1 MILAANSNNSPI
13 SQGRGPDEDP
23 RDDPAVRPGDEG
35 GHGEKGFKMWFWRQ
49 IQMLFYFLSLKV
61 AYCQMQHRLASPAPI
76 QFEALCEKSQL
87 YEPGKAMSLPEQLQ
101 FEFRFPNVAP

>member
-35 GHGEKGFKMWFWRQ
+35 GHGEKGFKM
-49 IQMLFYFLSLKV
+49 
-61 AYCQMQHRLASPAPI
+61 
-76 QFEALCEKSQL
+76 
-87 YEPGKAMSLPEQLQ
+87 
-101 FEFRFPNVAP
+101 